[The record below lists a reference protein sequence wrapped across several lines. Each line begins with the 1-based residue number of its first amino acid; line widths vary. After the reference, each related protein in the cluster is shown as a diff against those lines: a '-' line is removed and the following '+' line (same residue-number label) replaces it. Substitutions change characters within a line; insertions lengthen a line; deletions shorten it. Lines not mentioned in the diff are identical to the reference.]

1 MKTRNSFVVLG
12 AGLLLTGMAWAG
24 PTITKVTV
32 TKQGDGAVVRV
43 QGTDLPQPTFSRS
56 NAGKAWIASFNAS
69 LGIKAQYVS
78 LKQPK
83 VRYVQYGWFKA
94 KPPVVNVLAWIDP
107 GVQPVVEQAS
117 NGDWLIW
124 LGVVSEKSPAVAP
137 KPDVTPKVDPAT
149 KPVAPAVIP
158 ASEPMPTVAPKT
170 ADTVRQ
176 NTYEGKADL
185 AEQQRQRETQQQ
197 RVRAAAPQAAQR
209 PPVPDAKVSLEFPKA
224 DVVVI
229 LRALAQ
235 NAGVN
240 IVTAPDVKGEI
251 TVSMRDESVRTALE
265 LITTMAGYRYAL
277 VGRTYVVGT
286 EDFLKRFATTEAPP
300 GQQDVPLQDV
310 TEFVPVTG
318 SPQEIAESLQSL
330 MPSVKVMP
338 GPAGGAPVVA
348 IRGPAPEVQRAR
360 MLLTTH
366 LSQDEVIEIYT
377 ARHRDAHD
385 LKTYFQGAKNLV
397 PGVLAMVGPSA
408 LGMAAKQAKGAQAGA
423 SAAKAKDTEQAA
435 TTKTTGGAVP
445 EEPQEAGGAAQEEA
459 AKTETKPAGGGE
471 TGPASGDDR
480 KLVLKGPRA
489 AVDKALEILAVL
501 DVPFD
506 QVTEVYVAKHLSSR
520 SLQSLFSGGTD
531 SGGKSGD
538 GTSSL
543 IPGVKVTEGPM
554 TIVPAGVKTQQREP
568 EPSRHLL
575 VTGPK
580 EQVGQALQLLA
591 QLDKPE
597 PQVVIEAKVMD
608 VLRDDLD
615 KLGVKWD
622 LFDNGVIN
630 VQNIER
636 ASTGETQQNVRD
648 GNSQL
653 NDKVGNNTF
662 EQRNQYNTTNDW
674 QRTFETLGDPI
685 VNTFNMSFNP
695 KTFIGSIN
703 GILDALVVS
712 KRSKLLASP
721 KVSALDGRPAR
732 IFIGDIVKYVEQI
745 SQTTTGPTITIGE
758 VQAGILLNATPRVAP
773 DNSVTLSL
781 ATDVSLITAFNDVP
795 GGGKLPQVASRNVDT
810 NIRMRDGET
819 IVIGGLIREE
829 ELMTMTKV
837 PLLGDLPFLGQ
848 LFRHRSK
855 TKTGSEVVL
864 FLTVRVV
871 QE

>member
-12 AGLLLTGMAWAG
+12 VGLLLTGMAWAG

-56 NAGKAWIASFNAS
+56 NAGKAWIASFKAS
-69 LGIKAQYVS
+69 LAVKPQYVS

-83 VRYVQYGWFKA
+83 VRYVQYGWFSA
-94 KPPVVNVLAWIDP
+94 KPPVVNVLAWIDS
-107 GVQPVVEQAS
+107 GVQPVVEQGS

-124 LGVVSEKSPAVAP
+124 LGVASPTAPAVEQKPAVAP
-137 KPDVTPKVDPAT
+137 KPVLQPQ
-149 KPVAPAVIP
+149 KPVDAVR
-158 ASEPMPTVAPKT
+158 E
-170 ADTVRQ
+170 
-176 NTYEGKADL
+176 NNYEGKADL
-185 AEQQRQRETQQQ
+185 AEQQRQREAQQG

-209 PPVPDAKVSLEFPKA
+209 PPLPDVKVSLEFPKA

-240 IVTAPDVKGEI
+240 IVTAPDVRGEI
-251 TVSMRDESVRTALE
+251 TVSMRDENVRTALE

-286 EDFLKRFATTEAPP
+286 EDFLKRFATAEAPP

-318 SPQEIAESLQSL
+318 SPQEIAESLQAL

-360 MLLTTH
+360 MLLTAH
-366 LSQDEVIEIYT
+366 LSQDEVIEVYT

-408 LGMAAKQAKGAQAGA
+408 LGMAAKQQAKGAQTG
-423 SAAKAKDTEQAA
+423 STAAKTKDTEQAA
-435 TTKTTGGAVP
+435 AAKTTSGAVP
-445 EEPQEAGGAAQEEA
+445 DELQEAAGAMQEEGGKA
-459 AKTETKPAGGGE
+459 ETKPAGGGD

-531 SGGKSGD
+531 AGGKSGD
-538 GTSSL
+538 GSASL
-543 IPGVKVTEGPM
+543 VPGVKVTEGPM
-554 TIVPAGVKTQQREP
+554 SIVPAGLRPQQREP

-575 VTGPK
+575 VTGPRD
-580 EQVGQALQLLA
+580 QVAQALHLLA
-591 QLDKPE
+591 QLDMPE
-597 PQVVIEAKVMD
+597 PQVIIEAKVMD

-648 GNSQL
+648 GNSQT